1 MAKVRFS
8 LSAKDRIWMIL
19 VTLLLILSFGFTG
32 CKGGPTDPIDSSQS
46 DLTASTEMSQTTTET
61 EDVEWRR
68 IQETLLQDIFY
79 DGIWIDDQHLAGM
92 TLDEASTLLSEKQ
105 TELTNS
111 KAIILTLG
119 DKTWTLTAADIG
131 MATDWQT
138 VLQEAW
144 QAGRPV
150 SVGKDKQDDLEQ
162 LEAIQ
167 ALKDSPLRLQTSLAW
182 SESKLKEK
190 LEQIAAEVDLE
201 PVGPKATGFNTSSKK
216 FTISEAVPGFKLD
229 IESGF
234 SMARQQLNAGR
245 FGTTVPLQ
253 GNKVTTGLSVDQ
265 FAANLVKI
273 SEAKTYAN
281 AYNPNRDTNIRL
293 ICEKLNGMVLNPG
306 QQFSFN
312 GYIGE
317 RTASRGF
324 KPAGGI
330 VNGILEEDIYGGG
343 ICQPNTTLY
352 QAVAKADLQIVERYP
367 HSWPSTYTEVGLDAT
382 VNWGGA
388 DFKFRNNTDQPI
400 AIVAWYSKPEIVFQV
415 YGRPLEAGVSIKLTT
430 KHNGYIDVKEPIEEL
445 DNSLKP
451 GEVVVVREERI
462 GQLATSYK
470 VWMKDGKEIKRT
482 VLAESRYRPIQGI
495 YKRGPLITP
504 APTPT
509 ETAPTAAP
517 TVVPTAAAPTAAA
530 PTAAAPTAAAP
541 TAAAPTAA
549 APTAA
554 APTAAAPTAAAPTAA
569 APTAA

>member
-1 MAKVRFS
+1 MTD
-8 LSAKDRIWMIL
+8 SAEI
-19 VTLLLILSFGFTG
+19 
-32 CKGGPTDPIDSSQS
+32 
-46 DLTASTEMSQTTTET
+46 SQTTTET
-61 EDVEWRR
+61 EDEEWTR

-111 KAIILTLG
+111 KALILTLG

-167 ALKDSPLRLQTSLAW
+167 AFKDSPLRLQTSLAW

-190 LEQIAAEVDLE
+190 LEQIAAEVDIE

-430 KHNGYIDVKEPIEEL
+430 KHNGYINVKEPIEEL

-470 VWMKDGKEIKRT
+470 VWMKEGKEIKRT

-495 YKRGPLITP
+495 YKHGPLITP

-509 ETAPTAAP
+509 ETAPTTTTTTTTSP
-517 TVVPTAAAPTAAA
+517 TTTSPTTSPTTTTTTTTS
-530 PTAAAPTAAAP
+530 PTTTTTTTTSPTTTTTTTASP
-541 TAAAPTAA
+541 TTPPTTVETTE
-549 APTAA
+549 TAST
-554 APTAAAPTAAAPTAA
+554 TADDA
-569 APTAA
+569 